1 MGAGK
6 SRWEVIGIAILVVVF
21 VALTIGMKYLGAS

>member
-6 SRWEVIGIAILVVVF
+6 SRWEVIGIAILVVTF
-21 VALTIGMKYLGAS
+21 VAITVGMKFL